1 MLNIMSSLNI
11 PNDFDALLQ
20 RQKSVFTTIA
30 KGLGG
35 QIVIMGTGELG
46 RVMGERLQQF
56 PVTIKCFCDNN
67 PKKQGS
73 TFLGRP
79 TLSVA
84 EAVQQF
90 NGHAVFVVAI
100 FHSSAGQEQLK
111 KLGCEH
117 VVTAPV
123 LCRHFG
129 PPMVPFASI
138 DLPTAIN
145 KNRPDI
151 ARCASLWA
159 DDKSRDVYQ
168 QILSWF
174 MAPDQTTFPDHDPES
189 DLYYPPD
196 LWRLNPQE
204 HFVDCGAFDGDS
216 LLFLI
221 KKTGSKFGA
230 ATAYEPDPKNFKA
243 LQENIAAQPLAVRQ
257 KIKMI
262 NAAVGAKRGVVHF
275 SVSGTAASAVAAA
288 GTLPVD
294 CLALDDEL
302 RDVHPTY
309 IKMDLEGYELEALAG
324 AAKLMASH
332 APILA
337 ITCYHK
343 IEHLWQIPLLIHS
356 QQPSYRLYLRRYA
369 EDCWETVCYAVP
381 PDRQVS

>member
-1 MLNIMSSLNI
+1 MSSLNI
-11 PNDFDALLQ
+11 PNDFDSLIQ

-46 RVMGERLQQF
+46 RVIGQRLQHSSIE
-56 PVTIKCFCDNN
+56 IKCFCDNN
-67 PKKQGS
+67 PKKQGA
-73 TFLGRP
+73 TFLRRP

-84 EAVQQF
+84 DAVRQF

-100 FHSSAGQEQLK
+100 FHSSAGQEQLR
-111 KLGCEH
+111 KLGCER

-123 LCRHFG
+123 FCRHFG
-129 PPMVPFASI
+129 PPLLPFASI
-138 DLPTAIN
+138 DLPSAID
-145 KNRPDI
+145 KNRQEI
-151 ARCASLWA
+151 ARCAALWA
-159 DDKSRDVYQ
+159 DDKSRDEFH

-174 MAPDQTTFPDHDPES
+174 MADDQTTFADHDPES
-189 DLYYPPD
+189 DLYFPPD
-196 LWRLNPQE
+196 LWRPNAQE

-221 KKTGSKFGA
+221 NKTASKFSA
-230 ATAYEPDPKNFKA
+230 ATAFEPDPKNFKA
-243 LQENIAAQPLAVRQ
+243 LQDNIAGQPLPVGQ
-257 KIKMI
+257 KIRLV

-275 SVSGTAASAVAAA
+275 SVCGTAASAVQDA
-288 GTLPVD
+288 GALPVD
-294 CLALDDEL
+294 CLALDDEFH
-302 RDVHPTY
+302 DAHPTY

-324 AAKLMASH
+324 AGKLMASH

-343 IEHLWQIPLLIHS
+343 IEHLWQIPLLIHGH
-356 QQPSYRLYLRRYA
+356 QPGYKLYLRRYA

-381 PDRQVS
+381 PDRQIA

>member
-1 MLNIMSSLNI
+1 MSSLNI
-11 PNDFDALLQ
+11 PNDFDSLIT
-20 RQKSVFTTIA
+20 RQKSVFTKIA
-30 KGLGG
+30 QGRGD

-46 RVMGERLQQF
+46 RAVGQRLQHF
-56 PVTIKCFCDNN
+56 PVAIKCFCDNN

-73 TFLGRP
+73 TFLGHP

-90 NGHAVFVVAI
+90 NGQAVFVVAI
-100 FHSSAGQEQLK
+100 FHSTAGQDQLRQ
-111 KLGCEH
+111 LGCEQ

-138 DLPTAIN
+138 DLPTAIDR
-145 KNRPDI
+145 NRHEV
-151 ARCASLWA
+151 ARCATLLA

-168 QILSWF
+168 KILSWF
-174 MAPDQTTFPDHDPES
+174 MAEDQTTFSDHDPES
-189 DLYYPPD
+189 DLYFPPD
-196 LWRLNPQE
+196 LWKPNAQE

-221 KKTGSKFGA
+221 NKTGSKFSA
-230 ATAYEPDPKNFKA
+230 ATAFEPDPKNFKA
-243 LQENIAAQPLAVRQ
+243 LQGNIAAQSLAVRQ
-257 KIKMI
+257 KIRLV
-262 NAAVGAKRGVVHF
+262 NAAVGARRGVVHF
-275 SVSGTAASAVAAA
+275 SVSGTAASAVETGGA
-288 GTLPVD
+288 LPVD
-294 CLALDDEL
+294 CLALDDEF

-343 IEHLWQIPLLIHS
+343 IEHLWQIPLLIHI
-356 QQPSYRLYLRRYA
+356 QQPGYRLYLRRYA